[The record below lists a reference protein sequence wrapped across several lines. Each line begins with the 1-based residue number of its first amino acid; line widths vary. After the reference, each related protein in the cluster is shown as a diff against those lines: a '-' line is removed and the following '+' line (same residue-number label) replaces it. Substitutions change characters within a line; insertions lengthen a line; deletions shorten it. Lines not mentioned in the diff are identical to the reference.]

1 MKISTIWRTNLTFGL
16 AILILL
22 VVGAVA
28 VRNARELVKSAHW
41 VSHTHEVLE
50 HLESLLS
57 ETKEMESAQRG
68 YMLTGREVYLE
79 HYQDILKEINTEIAT
94 VRNLTR
100 DNPVQQKSMDAAE
113 ALIHQKIDF
122 SENLIE
128 TRQKQG
134 FEASVKL
141 LSGDRGLKIMN
152 RIVAQIN
159 AMEQEEESLLKVRND
174 DNQGSADSTVL
185 VVYAGMGVAILL
197 VLISAILVTRYISLK
212 LKADSQL
219 QAVFNSRDAAESLA
233 RDSAQMSSVSEQ
245 LATSANEMSRQAK
258 GVSANAEEVSSS
270 VQQVAAAIDEMGASI
285 REIARNASEAARIA
299 RQGVDAA
306 TATNHTI
313 QELQISSVEM
323 GKVIRLITTVA
334 QQTKL
339 LALNATIEAARAG
352 AAGKGFAVVA
362 NEVKDLAK
370 ETAQASEE
378 VAERIQAIQDV
389 SLNTIQALT
398 DISGIIEQI
407 ADLQGRI
414 ASAVEEQSVV
424 THEITHNVSALA
436 QSSQQISSS
445 IGRVADAS
453 GDTAG
458 GAQLVRKTSSNLA
471 NLASQLRSLI
481 EIKGDNGAGV

>member
-1 MKISTIWRTNLTFGL
+1 MKFSTILRTNITFGI
-16 AILILL
+16 AIVIL
-22 VVGAVA
+22 VGVGI
-28 VRNARELVKSAHW
+28 VSVLNARELVDSNRW
-41 VSHTHEVLE
+41 VTHTHDVLRN
-50 HLESLLS
+50 LEELMS
-57 ETKEMESAQRG
+57 ETKALESGQRG
-68 YMLTGREVYLE
+68 YLLTQRPIYLE
-79 HYQDILKEINTEIAT
+79 HFQKASDQLNIEYKQ
-94 VRNLTR
+94 VRELIE
-100 DNPVQQKSMDAAE
+100 DNPEQIKQLDQVESLIQQKLS
-113 ALIHQKIDF
+113 F
-122 SENLIE
+122 SQTVIQARQRGGIE
-128 TRQKQG
+128 Q
-134 FEASVKL
+134 AVKML
-141 LSGDRGLKIMN
+141 EGDRGLHIMDQLVNQVDQMKAEEN
-152 RIVAQIN
+152 R
-159 AMEQEEESLLKVRND
+159 LLKSRTEMTEKN
-174 DNQGSADSTVL
+174 AATTVTIIVFGTGL
-185 VVYAGMGVAILL
+185 AILL
-197 VLISAILVTRYISLK
+197 VLISAVLVTRFISLK
-212 LKADSQL
+212 LKADEQL
-219 QAVFNSRDAAESLA
+219 KKVFDSREAADSLA

-245 LATSANEMSRQAK
+245 LATNANEMSVQAK
-258 GVSANAEEVSSS
+258 GVSANAEEVSTS

-299 RQGVDAA
+299 RHGVEAA
-306 TATNHTI
+306 TSTNQTI

-389 SLNTIQALT
+389 SMNTIQALS
-398 DISGIIEQI
+398 DISGTIEQI

-436 QSSQQISSS
+436 QSSQKISQS

-471 NLASQLRSLI
+471 QLAGQLRSLI
-481 EIKGDNGAGV
+481 KIEGDGGVSV